1 MATFILMLLPLTT
14 GSRMELGQELVLP
27 AALPELPIPVMLS
40 LGLGM
45 VALLR
50 VTRRYRAV

>member
-1 MATFILMLLPLTT
+1 MLLPLTT